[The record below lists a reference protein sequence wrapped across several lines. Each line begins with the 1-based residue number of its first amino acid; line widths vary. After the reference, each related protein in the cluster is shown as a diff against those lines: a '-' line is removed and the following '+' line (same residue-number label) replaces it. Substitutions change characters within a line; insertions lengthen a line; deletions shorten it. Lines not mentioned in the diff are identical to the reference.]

1 MQIKSSHIS
10 PRRRLT
16 PGMGISLLILI
27 ALIALAPSLGRLMA
41 PTAESLSSA
50 APVASQLDQL
60 PLAFIASQGQSS
72 FETYGSGHTAV
83 FTSEGVTLNVQQ
95 QTVQLGFVGAN
106 PAPTL
111 EAGALLPGKI
121 NDFRGQDASNW
132 QVALPTYAGVV
143 YQQLY
148 PGINLQYEGVDGAL
162 KSTYAIAPG
171 ADPSLI
177 RWQYSGAQA
186 VAIDSATGDLQIA
199 LTDQTQLVEKAP
211 LAWQELNGRRQ
222 TVPVAFALNE
232 SGTVGFTVGS
242 YNANAPL
249 IIDPTLVYETTTSLA
264 AFDSGRD
271 IAVDAAGNIYIV
283 GRAYD
288 SNNDIFIAKLSANGT
303 LLYTTYIRGSKLDYS
318 RGITL
323 DGAGGV
329 YLAGWTDST
338 DFPILNA
345 MQPTKNGN
353 RDAFITKLSAQ
364 SGNILFST
372 YFGGS
377 RAEEIHDITL
387 NAAGEIY
394 LVGYTDSTNFPTVN
408 PIQAGLTLNECFCED
423 TFVTKLSADA
433 NTVLY
438 STYLGGTFEDYGE
451 SIALDANDNIYI
463 VGRTQSD
470 DFPTQAAIQ
479 PNRAGTN
486 QDEDAFVTKITAD
499 GSSLV
504 YSTYL
509 GGTDWDRVS
518 RIAVDDTGNAFVTG
532 STRSADFPTTAG
544 AFQDQFVG
552 GLNDCGIPG
561 FGGPRNCDDMFVTK
575 LVPDGSA
582 LAYSTYIGGGLDDT
596 SSGIALDSS
605 GQAAIVGYSQSSD
618 FPPASGTGVT
628 ANIILAKLNSSG
640 SDLLYSV
647 KTFSAVANDGHG
659 IALDSA
665 GNTYIT
671 GAQNAP
677 ADLYVAKFA
686 DDGTPPQPTPT
697 PTGTTVPPTPT
708 STRFPPPT
716 PTLTT
721 TPPPPPTPTPAGGNT
736 AHVADLD
743 GSSAFTFRQFAW
755 QATVDITIHN
765 TDHFP
770 VAGAVV
776 SGTWSGGGA
785 DGSAQCVTDSN
796 GNCSVSTG
804 NMRRRYDDATFT
816 VDNIVHPDYT
826 YAAVSNHDPDGD
838 SNGTAITVSQP

>member
-1 MQIKSSHIS
+1 MQIKSSPIF
-10 PRRRLT
+10 PRRRWS
-16 PGMGISLLILI
+16 PGLGVSLLALI
-27 ALIALAPSLGRLMA
+27 ALIALAPFWGRLLV
-41 PTAESLSSA
+41 PTAESLSNTTAVS
-50 APVASQLDQL
+50 SEFNQL
-60 PLAFIASQGQSS
+60 PLAFIASEGQNNDGVR
-72 FETYGSGHTAV
+72 FETYGTGHTAV
-83 FTSEGVTLNVQQ
+83 FTPEGVELNVQQ
-95 QTVQLGFVGAN
+95 QTLQLGFVGAN
-106 PAPTL
+106 PAPSL

-148 PGINLQYEGVDGAL
+148 PGISLQYEGGDGAL
-162 KSTYAIAPG
+162 KSTYAVAPG
-171 ADPSLI
+171 ADPALI
-177 RWQYSGAQA
+177 RWQYSGAQTVA
-186 VAIDSATGDLQIA
+186 VDSATGDLQIA
-199 LTDQTQLVEKAP
+199 LSDQTQIVEKSP
-211 LAWQELNGRRQ
+211 VAWQEVNGRRQ
-222 TVPVAFALNE
+222 TVPVAFALSE
-232 SGTVGFTVGS
+232 SGTVGFSVGS
-242 YNANAPL
+242 YDANAPL
-249 IIDPTLVYETTTSLA
+249 IIDPTIVYETTTSLA
-264 AFDSGRD
+264 NFDSGRD
-271 IAVDAAGNIYIV
+271 IAVDASGNVYVV

-288 SNNDIFIAKLSANGT
+288 ANNDIFVAKLSANGT
-303 LLYTTYIRGSKLDYS
+303 LLYTTYLRGSRLDYS

-323 DGAGGV
+323 DDAGGV

-353 RDAFITKLSAQ
+353 RDAFIAKLSAQ
-364 SGNILFST
+364 SGALLFST
-372 YFGGS
+372 YFGGN

-387 NAAGEIY
+387 NSAGEIY
-394 LVGYTDSTNFPTVN
+394 LVGYTDSTTFPTVN
-408 PIQAGLTLNECFCED
+408 PIQGGLTLNECFCED

-433 NTVLY
+433 STVLY

-479 PNRAGTN
+479 PNRAGQF

-509 GGTDWDRVS
+509 GGTQWDRVS
-518 RIAVDDTGNAFVTG
+518 RVAVDGAGNAFVTG
-532 STRSADFPTTAG
+532 STRSADFPTTPG

-552 GLNDCGIPG
+552 GINDCGIPG

-618 FPPASGTGVT
+618 FPPASGSGVT
-628 ANIILAKLNSSG
+628 ANIILAKLSTDG
-640 SDLLYSV
+640 SELLYSV

-659 IALDSA
+659 IALDSEDNA
-665 GNTYIT
+665 YIT

-677 ADLYVAKFA
+677 ADLYVAKIA
-686 DDGTPPQPTPT
+686 DDGSPPQPTPT
-697 PTGTTVPPTPT
+697 PSPTSTAVPPTPT
-708 STRFPPPT
+708 P
-716 PTLTT
+716 TT
-721 TPPPPPTPTPAGGNT
+721 TPPPTPTPAGGNT
-736 AHVADLD
+736 THIADLD

-755 QATVDITIHN
+755 QATVEITVHN

-776 SGTWSGGGA
+776 SGTWSGGESGP
-785 DGSAQCVTDSN
+785 DQCVTDSN
-796 GNCSVSTG
+796 GNCSVSTD

-816 VDNIVHPDYT
+816 VDNIVHADYT
-826 YAAVSNHDPDGD
+826 YAAISNHDAEGD
-838 SNGTAITVSQP
+838 SNGTFITVSQP